1 MKEKETAAEETV
13 IKLEHICKSYYIG
26 TQEVPVL
33 TDIQLTINKG
43 SFISIMGSSGAGK
56 STLMNILTGIHSKD
70 KGTVTFDGKQY
81 EYMTICESEKAGIAF
96 SEGIW
101 QTG

>member
-1 MKEKETAAEETV
+1 MEKVLLNMKAISKTFGSVQALKEVSLDLYA
-13 IKLEHICKSYYIG
+13 G
-26 TQEVPVL
+26 EVL
-33 TDIQLTINKG
+33 AL
-43 SFISIMGSSGAGK
+43 MGENGAGK

-81 EYMTICESEKAGIAF
+81 EHMTICESEKAGIAF

>member
-1 MKEKETAAEETV
+1 MYVENANRATKKVHALLGE
-13 IKLEHICKSYYIG
+13 
-26 TQEVPVL
+26 
-33 TDIQLTINKG
+33 N
-43 SFISIMGSSGAGK
+43 GAGK

-81 EYMTICESEKAGIAF
+81 EHMTICESEKAGIAF
-96 SEGIW
+96 SEGVW